1 MNKELQE
8 LTDVT
13 IKEIRKLEIV
23 LPEIY
28 KDIFYTKAQ
37 ELGITISASDK
48 EMALIYALKKIQTL
62 KHETEQSASIL
73 KENVSNAKIAIA
85 NNDTASL
92 EIIEENII
100 NLGKKITTLQNEL
113 YLDDLTHL
121 YNRRWV
127 YERFLKEDLFT
138 SKGVLAFIDI
148 NDFKIV
154 NDTYGHMVG
163 DKVLVVLGKIL
174 KRVENTLAVR
184 FAGDEFII
192 ISEKHSVFELE
203 KILETVNQN
212 LRTTQLKHNEQTFY
226 IDFSF
231 GIEPFS
237 INDAFK
243 PTFESADRKMY
254 LYKKSTQYK

>member
-1 MNKELQE
+1 
-8 LTDVT
+8 
-13 IKEIRKLEIV
+13 
-23 LPEIY
+23 
-28 KDIFYTKAQ
+28 
-37 ELGITISASDK
+37 
-48 EMALIYALKKIQTL
+48 
-62 KHETEQSASIL
+62 
-73 KENVSNAKIAIA
+73 
-85 NNDTASL
+85 
-92 EIIEENII
+92 
-100 NLGKKITTLQNEL
+100 
-113 YLDDLTHL
+113 
-121 YNRRWV
+121 
-127 YERFLKEDLFT
+127 
-138 SKGVLAFIDI
+138 
-148 NDFKIV
+148 
-154 NDTYGHMVG
+154 
-163 DKVLVVLGKIL
+163 
-174 KRVENTLAVR
+174 LAVH